1 MTSFTF
7 NIPYT
12 PSLAGL
18 KDILEQW
25 IAYIEMNKDKYEV
38 SIIQDKYQ
46 EPIYGKLAIRYNR
59 KVLFFIVFYRKYK
72 TLNNGKIQIFSMGNT
87 RILNEGNELLNDE
100 DGITMFVND
109 KFGTNYGKNQNQHLF
124 DALMNVLPL
133 RDQEK
138 VERIVEILNIEKDDV
153 AFDSYEKRYVI
164 KSPINHLNW
173 KQEHEPDIFYKYMSL
188 KVFHLMM
195 ENKTFRMNSIVSQS
209 DTTETFYLG
218 DFLCDDYEDERKRF
232 NGILSEKKVLISS
245 FTTLSDDTRMWCEY
259 GDEGKGVCL
268 GFSLIGKGTLHQVQY
283 IDENNTPLD
292 TYRRRA
298 KQLKEE
304 GIRIHYSEIDNNH
317 RFVKNAMYEN
327 EKEWRLIVEYEGELS
342 NTVYNDDRYVVY
354 HDFPFQG
361 NKLLGIGIE
370 LRSICVGPCQ
380 PKGTTNFPLVSERA
394 IKEFGN
400 MVIINRSKLSTM
412 CIDGK

>member
-1 MTSFTF
+1 MTSFIF
-7 NIPYT
+7 NVPYE
-12 PSLAGL
+12 SSMAGL

-25 IAYIEMNKDKYEV
+25 IAYIEMNRDKYEV
-38 SIIQDKYQ
+38 SIVQNKYQ
-46 EPIYGKLAIRYNR
+46 EPTYGKLEVRYNR

-72 TLNNGKIQIFSMGNT
+72 KLDNGKMQIFSMGNI
-87 RILNEGNELLNDE
+87 RIFNEGNELLNDE
-100 DGITMFVND
+100 YGITMFVND
-109 KFGTNYGKNQNQHLF
+109 KFGTNYGRFQNQHLF

-133 RDQEK
+133 SDQEEVK
-138 VERIVEILNIEKDDV
+138 RIVEVLNVKKEDIS
-153 AFDSYEKRYVI
+153 FDSYEKRYVI
-164 KSPINHLNW
+164 KSPINPLNW
-173 KQEHEPDIFYKYMSL
+173 KQENEPDIFYKYMSL
-188 KVFHLMM
+188 RVFHLMM

-232 NGILSEKKVLISS
+232 KGVLSEKNVLISS
-245 FTTLSDDTRMWCEY
+245 FTTLSDDMRMWNEY

-268 GFSLIGKGTLHQVQY
+268 GFKLIGKGTLHQVQY

-292 TYRRRA
+292 VYRKSA

-304 GIRIHYSEIDNNH
+304 GIRIHYSGIDDNH
-317 RFVKNAMYEN
+317 RFVKNVKYEN

-342 NTVYNDDRYVVY
+342 NAVYNDDRYVVY
-354 HDFPFQG
+354 HDFPFQW
-361 NKLLGIGIE
+361 NKLPEIGIE

-380 PKGTTNFPLVSERA
+380 PKGTTNFPLLSERV

-400 MVIINRSKLSTM
+400 IVIINRSKLSSM